1 MPRIKISRFLSFLA
15 VLFLSGWA
23 NAQADSTDVINI
35 YRQAYQS
42 AFKDREI
49 SPDEGNLLKN
59 LQKSLNIS
67 DETVNLIQQEIARSA
82 PHMRDQSGRW
92 PLVMQNMAYGAG
104 LYGWGIPFLLDVED
118 TKWYVGG
125 EMLSL
130 GTSFYLTYQFTKN
143 MDISHARAQ
152 LLRYGSVIGLHA
164 SGSLSQWAFPEEPKL
179 LISAM
184 MLGVPAGMIVI
195 DRFYKKWQPSL
206 GQSWAITQW
215 GELGYSGVANIY
227 SMFDQQPKEP
237 DLPYMGDDND
247 YLEYDRKMA
256 RYNNQYDHWYRRKL
270 FISALGHPLGM
281 AIERRFYATRQYSFG
296 DGLMLTNGRY
306 FGLFNGLMIWDFI
319 TYDTEQ
325 DANNIDGLIFRTVGS
340 YAGTILMDRY
350 IRNQD
355 FTTGQAILM
364 MTGEIAG
371 GLFAAGTGV
380 IFEVKNGRIMDLL
393 ALGGSWGGMFLTR
406 SILPVPSENQTLKP
420 DDVHM
425 TLAPTLFN
433 VNRRILPGIDLNIQF

>member
-1 MPRIKISRFLSFLA
+1 MPITKYFRFLLVCFCLTLTGSL
-15 VLFLSGWA
+15 V
-23 NAQADSTDVINI
+23 AQTDSTGAMNV
-35 YRQAYQS
+35 YRQAYQA

-49 SPDEGNLLKN
+49 SPDESNLLKN

-67 DETVNLIQQEIARSA
+67 DDTVRLIQQEIARSA

-104 LYGWGIPFLLDVED
+104 LYGWGIPYLLDVKDE
-118 TKWYVGG
+118 KWYVGG

-130 GTSFYLTYQFTKN
+130 GASFYLTYQFTKN

-152 LLRYGSVIGLHA
+152 MLRYGSVIGLHTA
-164 SGSLSQWAFPEEPKL
+164 AGLFWLTGADKPKL
-179 LISAM
+179 LVSTL
-184 MLGVPAGMIVI
+184 MLSVPAGMII
-195 DRFYKKWQPSL
+195 TDRFYRKWQPSL
-206 GQSWAITQW
+206 GQSWALTQW
-215 GELGYSGVANIY
+215 GELGYSGINNLYKMI
-227 SMFDQQPKEP
+227 DPQPKEP
-237 DLPYMGDDND
+237 DYDLDDE
-247 YLEYDRKMA
+247 EYDREMT
-256 RYNNQYDHWYRRKL
+256 RYNDKYEHWQRRKL
-270 FISALGHPLGM
+270 FLTAFGHPLGM
-281 AIERRFYATRQYSFG
+281 ALERHFYGDRQYTFG

-306 FGLFNGLMIWDFI
+306 FGLFNGLMIWDLI
-319 TYDTEQ
+319 TRDTEQ
-325 DANNIDGLIFRTVGS
+325 NADNIDGLIFRIVGS

-364 MTGEIAG
+364 TTGEIAG

-406 SILPVPSENQTLKP
+406 RILEVPSENQVRESDNLNISF
-420 DDVHM
+420 V
-425 TLAPTLFN
+425 PTFIPVSHKL
-433 VNRRILPGIDLNIQF
+433 IPGISLNIQF

>member
-1 MPRIKISRFLSFLA
+1 MPTSKYSRFFL
-15 VLFLSGWA
+15 VLLVLIFLGQLF
-23 NAQADSTDVINI
+23 AQTDSTSTIDI

-49 SPDEGNLLKN
+49 SPDESNLLKN

-67 DETVNLIQQEIARSA
+67 DEAVNRIQQEIAQSA
-82 PHMRDQSGRW
+82 PQMRDQSGRW

-104 LYGWGIPFLLDVED
+104 LYGWGIPFLLDVKDE
-118 TKWYVGG
+118 KWYIGG

-130 GTSFYLTYQFTKN
+130 GGSFYLTYQFTKN

-152 LLRYGSVIGLHA
+152 MLRYGSLIGLHA
-164 SGSLSQWAFPEEPKL
+164 TSGFCLLVAPEKPKFMVT
-179 LISAM
+179 M
-184 MLGVPAGMIVI
+184 MMAGVPAGMIVM

-215 GELGYSGVANIY
+215 GELGYSGVSNLY
-227 SMFDQQPKEP
+227 QMFDPQPKDP
-237 DLPYMGDDND
+237 RNDND
-247 YLEYDRKMA
+247 MDYNEDDPVNV
-256 RYNNQYDHWYRRKL
+256 RYNDKYDHWQSRRL

-281 AIERRFYATRQYSFG
+281 AIERRFYADRQYTFG
-296 DGLMLTNGRY
+296 DGLMLTNGRF

-319 TYDTEQ
+319 TRDTEQ

-340 YAGTILMDRY
+340 YTGTILMDRY

-371 GLFAAGTGV
+371 ALFAAGTGV
-380 IFEVKNGRIMDLL
+380 IFEVKNGRVMDLL
-393 ALGGSWGGMFLTR
+393 A
-406 SILPVPSENQTLKP
+406 
-420 DDVHM
+420 
-425 TLAPTLFN
+425 
-433 VNRRILPGIDLNIQF
+433 